1 MPGLPE
7 SMPALLAVCRFHL
20 RVGTRLALAVL
31 VPAFTIAAGVLMFV
45 RPELVRDLAGALFGA
60 GAGLPEA
67 LLVLGT
73 AAAAAAVAAPRVGAG
88 LGGLGGPGGPGG
100 PGGWLR
106 HLPVA
111 GATHRRAATAA
122 VALAEAPVLA
132 ILALLMAVAWVG
144 QGAAAVAPHLA
155 GLPVVA
161 AAAAQLAL
169 PARRRAAAR
178 SLALAAGALAGLGSW
193 PALAAALPLAAAA
206 DLAAGRPSPR
216 RPWRSRR
223 LPETAGPGRLGRLLA
238 PAVARWP
245 QQSGRRR
252 ESRGAPQAR
261 PPGED
266 PEPIGA
272 PPAQPNPERPA
283 SGLLP
288 SRSDRRRRGGQAPP
302 WLLPARIAFRALGW
316 RLARCCG
323 VALLP
328 WLAVLLILHDNQLSP
343 FHAARAALLGGGA
356 SCALL
361 LASLAQT
368 LALRRPPWPWARSLP
383 WPARRRVLL
392 DAAILGLPCLPLLA
406 LAAPLAPAAG
416 APLAASLPLLAVRA
430 AAAMRRPPEG
440 RRGATGKALIE
451 GLLAAGLVALL
462 PWTAAALLAAVPWA
476 ARAAAARERRQKVGL
491 WMERHH
497 LAAGDPQSWS
507 GW

>member
-67 LLVLGT
+67 LLVLGA

-132 ILALLMAVAWVG
+132 MLALLMAVAWVG

-161 AAAAQLAL
+161 VAAAQLAL

-178 SLALAAGALAGLGSW
+178 PLALAAGALAGLGSW
-193 PALAAALPLAAAA
+193 PALAAALPLAVAA

-216 RPWRSRR
+216 RSWQIRR
-223 LPETAGPGRLGRLLA
+223 
-238 PAVARWP
+238 PA
-245 QQSGRRR
+245 
-252 ESRGAPQAR
+252 
-261 PPGED
+261 
-266 PEPIGA
+266 
-272 PPAQPNPERPA
+272 PAQPTPEGPA

-288 SRSDRRRRGGQAPP
+288 SRAIRARGEPARSLRAARDRRRLGWQAPT